1 MNVKN
6 LPSLFKLSAFFR
18 RFRNSC
24 IRPFFYSHSMVKKC
38 NRSQNNDRFTSR
50 QKQTRLIW
58 LVHWS
63 VMLKLVKSHLISIS
77 QERNTKPHF
86 QLTMVCLCFS
96 SVSVDLWEISFP
108 QGGCFFSLFENSFCC
123 AVFFYIFYLKQI
135 NSPAS
140 SLWTAVDQLSLGFP
154 LINFFLS
161 LIDKICKQW
170 FLSNQT
176 RSGSF
181 FKSQI

>member
-24 IRPFFYSHSMVKKC
+24 IRPFYIHTLWLKNVNVLKITLA
-38 NRSQNNDRFTSR
+38 FTPC

-63 VMLKLVKSHLISIS
+63 VMFKLVKSHLIGIS
-77 QERNTKPHF
+77 QERNAKPHF

-96 SVSVDLWEISFP
+96 SVSVDLWEISSR
-108 QGGCFFSLFENSFCC
+108 QGGCFFFLFENSFCC

-140 SLWTAVDQLSLGFP
+140 SLWTPVDQLSLGFP

-161 LIDKICKQW
+161 PIDKICKQW